1 MASVHAGRARVVR
14 LGDVA
19 RMSSGGTPP
28 ATVSRY
34 YGGGIPWVSIADMTK
49 AGKFVERTQRTL
61 SEQGLA
67 ASAGRVYPAGVV
79 LYAMYA
85 SLGECSIAL
94 GEVSSSQAILG
105 IEVGADLDRDY
116 LYYYLLS
123 IKSAVKSL
131 GQQGTQANLNASIV
145 RNLKLWLPNLD
156 EQRRVAGVLTDVDE
170 LGSSLEH
177 LITKKQAIKQGMMQQ
192 LLTGKTRLPGFVLP
206 WSDARLGELG
216 VFLRGK
222 GIKRDDV
229 RRKGVPCIRYGEI
242 YTTFGDYTSSPVS
255 FVERA
260 VADEALP
267 ICAGDLLFAGSGET
281 REEIGKCVAFTGAG
295 AAVAGGDLVVLRGT
309 TFNPVYLASLTNTPA
324 VAAEKAK
331 RGQGDAV
338 VHVSARALG
347 DIVMNLPPRE
357 EQDAIATV
365 LIDANDEIGVLRAR
379 LAKARALKQGMMQ
392 ELLTG
397 HTHLPIE
404 ERTS

>member
-1 MASVHAGRARVVR
+1 
-14 LGDVA
+14 
-19 RMSSGGTPP
+19 
-28 ATVSRY
+28 
-34 YGGGIPWVSIADMTK
+34 MTK